1 MSTGILLHG
10 YVEVDDG
17 LRFGGLNGFKGNP
30 PITQIVSSMEPKKA
44 LVRDIG
50 DRYKSCLSTHP
61 LHSTLDLNLARE
73 QHAAYCSALK
83 EIGLEIIHVPRDDE
97 RPDSVFVEDN
107 VVVHGGK
114 ALICRMAKTSRRG
127 EETGVETVLKH
138 YLKVKRAASP
148 ATVEGGDVVHLD
160 DKLISGISQR
170 TNPEGIAQ
178 MQEWLEV
185 PVATVFDPSI
195 MHLKS
200 YVTYLGRDIMI
211 ATERYA
217 THPALEGFQIIIPPS
232 NNEYAADTL
241 AVGDTVLMAEG
252 YPEAHKMV
260 EEAGFDVVV
269 LNVSEIQK
277 CDGAL
282 TCMSVLF

>member
-1 MSTGILLHG
+1 MRKAVAIL
-10 YVEVDDG
+10 
-17 LRFGGLNGFKGNP
+17 
-30 PITQIVSSMEPKKA
+30 EPKRA
-44 LVRDIG
+44 LVREIG

-61 LHSTLDLNLARE
+61 LHSTLDLALARE
-73 QHAAYCSALK
+73 QHAAYCNALA
-83 EIGLEIIHVPRDDE
+83 ELGLEIIRVQRDDE

-107 VVVHGGK
+107 VVVHKDK
-114 ALICRMAKTSRRG
+114 ALICRMAKMPRRG
-127 EETGVETVLKH
+127 EETGVEAVIKQ
-138 YLKVKRAASP
+138 YLRVKRATSP

-178 MQEWLEV
+178 MQAWLEV
-185 PVATVFDPSI
+185 PVATIFDPGI

-200 YVTYLGRDIMI
+200 YVTYLGRNTMI
-211 ATERYA
+211 ATEKYA
-217 THPALEGFQIIIPPS
+217 THPALEGFQMIIPPG
-232 NNEYAADTL
+232 NDEYAADTL
-241 AVGDTVLMAEG
+241 AVGDTVLMAKG
-252 YPEAHKMV
+252 YPEAHVMV
-260 EEAGFDVVV
+260 KEAGFDVVV

>member
-1 MSTGILLHG
+1 MAN
-10 YVEVDDG
+10 
-17 LRFGGLNGFKGNP
+17 R
-30 PITQIVSSMEPKKA
+30 EPRRA

-61 LHSTLDLNLARE
+61 QHATLDLALARK
-73 QHAAYCSALK
+73 QHKAYCDALADL
-83 EIGLEIIHVPRDDE
+83 GLEIIRVPRDDE

-107 VVVHGGK
+107 VVAFGSK

-127 EETGVETVLKH
+127 EEIGVESILKQ
-138 YLKVKRAASP
+138 YLSVRRAISP
-148 ATVEGGDVVHLD
+148 ATVEGGDVVHLPD
-160 DKLISGISQR
+160 RLISGISQR

-185 PVATVFDPSI
+185 PVATIFDPGI

-200 YVTYLGRDIMI
+200 YVTYLGKDILI

-232 NNEYAADTL
+232 KDEYAADTL
-241 AVGDTVLMAEG
+241 TVGETVLMAEG
-252 YPEAHKMV
+252 YPEAHAMV
-260 EEAGFDVVV
+260 KEAGFEVVT